1 MRTGSGRRRGGSL
14 RILLVEDDPMNVD
27 LFESA
32 LETDGHEIV
41 TERDGPAGEKR
52 ASDRFDLILLDIQL
66 PKMDGLEVCRSL
78 RARGLRMP
86 IVALS
91 ASVLPEEIARTKAAG
106 FDLFLSKPISPRDLL
121 SAVRLLGEPGRAAS
135 GTW

>member
-1 MRTGSGRRRGGSL
+1 L
-14 RILLVEDDPMNVD
+14 RILLVEDDPMNVE

-41 TERDGPAGEKR
+41 TERDGAAGEAR
-52 ASDRFDLILLDIQL
+52 ASDAFDLVLLDIQL
-66 PKMDGLEVCRSL
+66 PKKNGLEVCRSL
-78 RARGLRMP
+78 RARGLRIP

-106 FDLFLSKPISPRDLL
+106 FDEFLPKPISPRDLRD
-121 SAVRLLGEPGRAAS
+121 AVRRLGPSRHAENGR
-135 GTW
+135 

>member
-1 MRTGSGRRRGGSL
+1 
-14 RILLVEDDPMNVD
+14 MNVE

-41 TERDGPAGEKR
+41 TERDGVAGEKR
-52 ASDRFDLILLDIQL
+52 ASDRFDLVLLDIQL
-66 PKMDGLEVCRSL
+66 PKMNGLEVCRSL

-91 ASVLPEEIARTKAAG
+91 ASVLPEEIARTKSAG
-106 FDLFLSKPISPRDLL
+106 FDVFLPKPISPRDLRD
-121 SAVRLLGEPGRAAS
+121 AVRRLGPARHAENGH
-135 GTW
+135 

>member
-1 MRTGSGRRRGGSL
+1 L
-14 RILLVEDDPMNVD
+14 RILLVEDDQMNVE

-41 TERDGPAGEKR
+41 TERDGAAGEAR
-52 ASDRFDLILLDIQL
+52 ASDRFDLVLLDIQL
-66 PKMDGLEVCRSL
+66 PKKDGLEVCRSL

-106 FDLFLSKPISPRDLL
+106 FDLFLSKPISPRDLRE
-121 SAVRLLGEPGRAAS
+121 AVRRLGPTTHAANGR
-135 GTW
+135 

>member
-1 MRTGSGRRRGGSL
+1 L
-14 RILLVEDDPMNVD
+14 RILLVEDDPMNVE

-41 TERDGPAGEKR
+41 TERDGTAGEKR
-52 ASDRFDLILLDIQL
+52 ASDLFDLILLDIQL

-91 ASVLPEEIARTKAAG
+91 ASVLPEEIARTKSAG
-106 FDLFLSKPISPRDLL
+106 FDMFLSKPISPRDLRA
-121 SAVRLLGEPGRAAS
+121 AVRRLSEPRTAA
-135 GTW
+135 

>member
-1 MRTGSGRRRGGSL
+1 M
-14 RILLVEDDPMNVD
+14 RILLVEDDQMNVE

-41 TERDGPAGEKR
+41 TERDGMAGEER
-52 ASDRFDLILLDIQL
+52 ASDRFDLVLLDILL
-66 PKMDGLEVCRSL
+66 PKKDGLAVCRSL

-106 FDLFLSKPISPRDLL
+106 FDLFLSKPISPRELRD
-121 SAVRLLGEPGRAAS
+121 AVRRLGPTTHPANGR
-135 GTW
+135 

>member
-1 MRTGSGRRRGGSL
+1 M

-91 ASVLPEEIARTKAAG
+91 ASVLPEEIARTKSAG
-106 FDLFLSKPISPRDLL
+106 FDLFLSKPISPRDLR
-121 SAVRLLGEPGRAAS
+121 SAVRLLGETGRAAS
-135 GTW
+135 GS

>member
-1 MRTGSGRRRGGSL
+1 L
-14 RILLVEDDPMNVD
+14 RILLVEDDAMNVE

-41 TERDGPAGEKR
+41 TERDGAAGEQR
-52 ASDRFDLILLDIQL
+52 ASDKFDLVLLDIQL
-66 PKMDGLEVCRSL
+66 PKMNGLEVCRSL

-106 FDLFLSKPISPRDLL
+106 FDLFLSKPISPRDLRD
-121 SAVRLLGEPGRAAS
+121 AVRRLSRGSRPANGH
-135 GTW
+135 

>member
-1 MRTGSGRRRGGSL
+1 M
-14 RILLVEDDPMNVD
+14 RILLVEDDQMNID
-27 LFESA
+27 LFASA

-41 TERDGPAGEKR
+41 TERDGAAGEAR
-52 ASDRFDLILLDIQL
+52 ASDRFDLVLLDIQL
-66 PKMDGLEVCRSL
+66 PKKDGLEVCRSL

-106 FDLFLSKPISPRDLL
+106 FDLFLSKPISPRDLRE
-121 SAVRLLGEPGRAAS
+121 AVRRLGPTTHAANGR
-135 GTW
+135 

>member
-1 MRTGSGRRRGGSL
+1 
-14 RILLVEDDPMNVD
+14 MNVE

-41 TERDGPAGEKR
+41 TERDGAAGERR
-52 ASDRFDLILLDIQL
+52 ASDLFDLILLDIQL
-66 PKMDGLEVCRSL
+66 PKKNGLEVCRSL

-91 ASVLPEEIARTKAAG
+91 ASVLPEEVARTKTAG
-106 FDLFLSKPISPRDLL
+106 FDVFLSKPISPHDLRD
-121 SAVRLLGEPGRAAS
+121 AVRRAGATRPAA
-135 GTW
+135 GG

>member
-1 MRTGSGRRRGGSL
+1 L
-14 RILLVEDDPMNVD
+14 RILLVEDDPMNVE

-41 TERDGPAGEKR
+41 TERDGAAGEAR
-52 ASDRFDLILLDIQL
+52 ASDAFDLVLLDIQL
-66 PKMDGLEVCRSL
+66 PKKNGLEVCRSL
-78 RARGLRMP
+78 RARGLRIP

-106 FDLFLSKPISPRDLL
+106 FDEFLPKPISPRDLRD
-121 SAVRLLGEPGRAAS
+121 AVRRLGPSRHPEDGR
-135 GTW
+135 

>member
-1 MRTGSGRRRGGSL
+1 L
-14 RILLVEDDPMNVD
+14 RILLVEDDEMNVE

-41 TERDGPAGEKR
+41 TERDGAAGEAR
-52 ASDRFDLILLDIQL
+52 ASDRFDLILLDIHL
-66 PKMDGLEVCRSL
+66 PKKDGLAVCRSL

-91 ASVLPEEIARTKAAG
+91 ASVLPEEIARTKSAG
-106 FDLFLSKPISPRDLL
+106 FDVFLSKPISPRDLRD
-121 SAVRLLGEPGRAAS
+121 AVRRLRPKSQPANGR
-135 GTW
+135 

>member
-1 MRTGSGRRRGGSL
+1 M
-14 RILLVEDDPMNVD
+14 RILLVEDDAMNVE

-41 TERDGPAGEKR
+41 TERDGAAGEQR
-52 ASDRFDLILLDIQL
+52 ASDKFDLVLLDIQL
-66 PKMDGLEVCRSL
+66 PKMNGLEVCRSL

-106 FDLFLSKPISPRDLL
+106 FDLFLSKPISPRDLRD
-121 SAVRLLGEPGRAAS
+121 AVRRLSRGSRPANGH
-135 GTW
+135 

>member
-1 MRTGSGRRRGGSL
+1 M
-14 RILLVEDDPMNVD
+14 RILLVEDDQMNVE

-41 TERDGPAGEKR
+41 TERDGAAGETR
-52 ASDRFDLILLDIQL
+52 ATDRFDLILLDIQL
-66 PKMDGLEVCRSL
+66 PKKDGLEVCRSL

-106 FDLFLSKPISPRDLL
+106 FDLFLSKPISPRELRE
-121 SAVRLLGEPGRAAS
+121 AVRRLGPNAHAANGR
-135 GTW
+135 